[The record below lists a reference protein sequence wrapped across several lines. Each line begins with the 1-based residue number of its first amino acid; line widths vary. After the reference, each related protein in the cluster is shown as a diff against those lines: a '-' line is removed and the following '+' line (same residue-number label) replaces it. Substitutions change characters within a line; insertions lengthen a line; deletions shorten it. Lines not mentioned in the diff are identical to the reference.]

1 MKIRY
6 PIAMGVVCGLL
17 GMAFSLTGYGV
28 PLYYMRLLI
37 LGAFAVLAF
46 PALFR
51 KKVVQY
57 FLHVALI
64 TVIATGLWY
73 AGTTVR
79 RIKKSIVCHELNTL
93 IKQAQIFREKNGQYP
108 EQLDELDFS
117 TRLRLNS
124 KTVMESGI
132 DLEGMNEHDATVYM
146 STNSFAC
153 VVPVTKVLPMSFTR
167 FYVYMWTSDD
177 PEWRYIKVIQ
187 MFRKI

>member
-1 MKIRY
+1 MKIKY
-6 PIAMGVVCGLL
+6 PIATGVACGLL

-28 PLYYMRLLI
+28 PLYYIRLLI
-37 LGAFAVLAF
+37 FGVFAVLAV

-93 IKQAQIFREKNGQYP
+93 IKQAQAFHEKNGQYP
-108 EQLDELDFS
+108 EQLDELNFS

-124 KTVMESGI
+124 RHVMESGI

-177 PEWRYIKVIQ
+177 PEWRYSKVIR